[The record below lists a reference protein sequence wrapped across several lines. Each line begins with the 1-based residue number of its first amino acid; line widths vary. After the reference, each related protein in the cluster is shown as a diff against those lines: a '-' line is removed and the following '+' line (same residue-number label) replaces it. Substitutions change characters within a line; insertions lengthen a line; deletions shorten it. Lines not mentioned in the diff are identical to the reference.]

1 MKNAMLFSVLCLALG
16 MNAEE
21 DQSRQVRVRKPMM
34 VSHVPVVNTASS
46 DDFLNITGAA
56 VAQGVRPP
64 LVAASWAIFLLDY
77 GTFFGYGID
86 FLLGFPI
93 LNFSYEL
100 NSIAKNLDKNA
111 QQCTRNTSTHFRP
124 LSKSLQRAAFGLS
137 TIATIYVL
145 LNTLSE

>member
-21 DQSRQVRVRKPMM
+21 DQSRQVRVPNSMT
-34 VSHVPVVNTASS
+34 VNTVPS

-64 LVAASWAIFLLDY
+64 LVAASWAIFLLDC
-77 GTFFGYGID
+77 GTCFGYGID
-86 FLLGFPI
+86 LLVGFPI

-100 NSIAKNLDKNA
+100 NSIAEDLDKNA

-137 TIATIYVL
+137 TVATIYVL
-145 LNTLSE
+145 LNTLSRNDK